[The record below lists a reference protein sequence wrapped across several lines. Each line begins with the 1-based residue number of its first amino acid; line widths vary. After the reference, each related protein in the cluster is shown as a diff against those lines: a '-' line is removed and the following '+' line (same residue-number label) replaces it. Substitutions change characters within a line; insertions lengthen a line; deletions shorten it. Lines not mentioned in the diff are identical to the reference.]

1 MVSWDANFKAGRE
14 PRAGQ
19 ASNEKVLLSAP
30 VLVYGCDA
38 NNNPFLD
45 EAPIHSLNAQGGV
58 LALSANVRRGQ
69 TILFMNAGAQQDRKA
84 RVLYVGPD
92 CSGRKKTA
100 FEFLRP

>member
-1 MVSWDANFKAGRE
+1 MISWNANLKAVRD

-19 ASNEKVLLSAP
+19 AAKEKVLLSAP
-30 VLVYGCDA
+30 VLVYGCDV
-38 NNNPFLD
+38 NDNPFLD

-69 TILFMNAGAQQDRKA
+69 TILLVNAAAQQDRKA
-84 RVLYVGPD
+84 RILYVGPFYE
-92 CSGRKKTA
+92 GRRKTA